1 MYEEII
7 QLKKENNILKE
18 KVKIT
23 KAHNLWIESLN
34 QNEVFFNFNFNLI
47 YRLNTN

>member
-18 KVKIT
+18 KLKIT

-34 QNEVFFNFNFNLI
+34 QNEVFFNFIILFLI
-47 YRLNTN
+47 